1 MAEICPG
8 GREGKTLR
16 ERKDTRNWGPAQGL
30 RAASEAWGSAV
41 SSEVGA
47 PHLQEDNFEAG
58 KNLAGNTAL
67 TPLLAVLESKK
78 L

>member
-1 MAEICPG
+1 MAEIRPG

-16 ERKDTRNWGPAQGL
+16 ERKDTRNRGPAP
-30 RAASEAWGSAV
+30 ASEAWGSAV

-47 PHLQEDNFEAG
+47 LHVQEDIFAAG

-67 TPLLAVLESKK
+67 TPLLAALESKK